1 MVELNRESQSS
12 GGAQSPSL
20 ASLCEIPIET
30 RAAQVLEHG
39 FDEISTTLA
48 KLSALNAPIPSS
60 LDAERLAWSVAFNM
74 AGAKPVP
81 GERGGPPRGTH
92 SYATR
97 WPGEKAWASVWS
109 ELIAPLSN
117 SETEDT
123 SLLSEL
129 AMSVACEH
137 RSEWQNPRARPV
149 SFAEANRAFE
159 YVYAVNRTKVM
170 GAIVHVFGDRAGNPE
185 WISNEAWA
193 RVFCDY
199 WSANSR
205 RRFLGLCRI
214 STLVCQVGRHIA
226 IDALRR
232 QAPLVSSDAQDEST
246 PRRES
251 VLLKGLVDNADPAED
266 IANEQLMAQVKE
278 CMAHLSPAQKVVA
291 EMAWFRQLK
300 AKRVAEILGISE
312 PAVSQHLKKARE
324 RLRNCLKERGLEL
337 PG

>member
-1 MVELNRESQSS
+1 MVELNQESQSS

-20 ASLCEIPIET
+20 AYLCQIPIET

-39 FDEISTTLA
+39 HGEISSTLA
-48 KLSALNAPIPSS
+48 KLSALGVPIPPS
-60 LDAERLAWSVAFNM
+60 LDAERLAWSVAFNV
-74 AGAKPVP
+74 AGANPVP
-81 GERGGPPRGTH
+81 GDRSRPQRGTH

-97 WPGEKAWASVWS
+97 WPGDKGWASVWS

-117 SETEDT
+117 SETENT

-149 SFAEANRAFE
+149 VVAEANRAFE
-159 YVYAVNRTKVM
+159 YVYALNRAKVM
-170 GAIVHVFGDRAGNPE
+170 GAIVHAFGDRAGNPE

-226 IDALRR
+226 VDALRE
-232 QAPLVSSDAQDEST
+232 QAPLVSSDSQDEST

-251 VLLKGLVDNADPAED
+251 LLLQGLVDNTDPAED
-266 IANEQLMAQVKE
+266 IAKEQLMSQIKE

-300 AKRVAEILGISE
+300 AKRVAEILGVSE

-324 RLRNCLKERGLEL
+324 RLRNCLKEHGLEL